1 MGLLVH
7 KLLYRLT
14 NISSN
19 QLMVLIF
26 ASLSFTRAQLL
37 RGHGLRFPFLCLLRV
52 ILHSQ
57 IILTRLWPSLVWASL
72 SCYIFFCFGNLRLSC
87 CRRAAIAWSSLLEV
101 RLKLILS
108 RRLSTRI
115 DGLHSAVAIV
125 LMERAYLVAGPT
137 LGRVEVFLLIS
148 QVLMRFATTCNRLLL
163 KWACGDIRSL
173 RMSMILLRWLSSK
186 RWIKLLCP
194 AATSNF
200 LDWAWP
206 WSQRELLRLFL
217 LRRLKDVV
225 LASTMTGGSLLAT
238 VCQRCHSDWF
248 VHDLTSVHI
257 QVMCLI
263 LVLNADHWLHD
274 CRHWRVLH

>member
-1 MGLLVH
+1 MWLLVN
-7 KLLYRLT
+7 KLLHRLT

-19 QLMVLIF
+19 QVVVLIF
-26 ASLSFTRAQLL
+26 TSLSFTRAQLL
-37 RGHGLRFPFLCLLRV
+37 RGHGLRFPFLCLLCV
-52 ILHSQ
+52 VLHSQ

-72 SCYIFFCFGNLRLSC
+72 SCYIFSFFGNLRLSC

-101 RLKLILS
+101 RLKLILC

-115 DGLHSAVAIV
+115 DRLHSAVGVV
-125 LMERAYLVAGPT
+125 LMERANLIAGSA
-137 LGRVEVFLLIS
+137 LGRAEVLLLIR
-148 QVLMRFATTCNRLLL
+148 QVLMRFASTCNRLLF

-173 RMSMILLRWLSSK
+173 RMSLIQLRWLSSK
-186 RWIKLLCP
+186 RWIKLLCT

-200 LDWAWP
+200 LNWAWP
-206 WSQRELLRLFL
+206 CSQRELLRLFL

-225 LASTMTGGSLLAT
+225 LASNMTGGSLLAT
-238 VCQRCHSDWF
+238 VCQRCHSDWL
-248 VHDLTSVHI
+248 VHDLTSVHM
-257 QVMCLI
+257 QVLYLM